1 MPKLEEVYKRLQE
14 NKKEK
19 REIGKMLKDD
29 LANTE
34 RYREII
40 EEMKTL
46 REEKKGIE
54 DQVKAESSK
63 EMDRFDELKID
74 IDTDTE
80 LLADIALNMYVKEE
94 LVEIIDEYE
103 NAWYP
108 HFKVNFK
115 KG

>member
-1 MPKLEEVYKRLQE
+1 
-14 NKKEK
+14 
-19 REIGKMLKDD
+19 
-29 LANTE
+29 
-34 RYREII
+34 
-40 EEMKTL
+40 
-46 REEKKGIE
+46 
-54 DQVKAESSK
+54 
-63 EMDRFDELKID
+63 MDRFDELKID